1 MDVKSLTDEALIQAI
16 QRREI
21 QAFEELFD
29 RHHRLCLAVAYKVLG
44 DSSLSED
51 ATQEAF
57 LGLWRSPGSFQPERG
72 ALRTWLLSVVRHRA
86 IDMTRGAAFK
96 REKVDLED
104 VAHLHSSSD
113 VWQQVSR
120 RLDKARIKAAVD
132 TLPAEQKDAILMA
145 FFGGY
150 TYQEIAEK
158 IGAPPLGTVKG
169 RIRLGMN
176 KLRALLGDPPEGASH

>member
-1 MDVKSLTDEALIQAI
+1 MDVKSLSDEALVQAV

-21 QAFEELFD
+21 EAFEELFD

-44 DSSLSED
+44 DASLSED
-51 ATQEAF
+51 VTQEAF
-57 LGLWRSPGSFQPERG
+57 LGLWRQPDSYQAARGS
-72 ALRTWLLSVVRHRA
+72 LRTWLLSVVRHRA
-86 IDMTRGAAFK
+86 IDLTRGAAYK
-96 REKVDLED
+96 REKVALED
-104 VAHLHSSSD
+104 AAHLHASSD
-113 VWQQVSR
+113 VWEQVSQ

-132 TLPAEQKDAILMA
+132 TLPDEQKDAILMA

-158 IGAPPLGTVKG
+158 IGAPLGTVKG

-176 KLRALLGDPPEGASH
+176 KLRALLDDPAQGVSH